1 MTRGDRLLIAVLAAA
16 CVLTWSLAAVARGE
30 ARQIAISSPA
40 GSTSVPVFED
50 QTIHVQGRAGEL
62 VVKIE
67 HGSVR
72 VTDADCPDRICVS
85 TGAVSAPGEVVAC
98 VPNGVVL
105 RVEGSGDEL
114 DVRVR

>member
-1 MTRGDRLLIAVLAAA
+1 MTHGDRLLIAVLAA
-16 CVLTWSLAAVARGE
+16 VSLLTWPLAAVARGE
-30 ARQIAISSPA
+30 ARQLAISSPE
-40 GSTSVPVFED
+40 GSTSVPVLED
-50 QTIHVQGRAGEL
+50 QTVRVQGRSGEM
-62 VVKIE
+62 VVQIE

-72 VTDADCPDRICVS
+72 VLEADCPDGICVS

-114 DVRVR
+114 DARIR